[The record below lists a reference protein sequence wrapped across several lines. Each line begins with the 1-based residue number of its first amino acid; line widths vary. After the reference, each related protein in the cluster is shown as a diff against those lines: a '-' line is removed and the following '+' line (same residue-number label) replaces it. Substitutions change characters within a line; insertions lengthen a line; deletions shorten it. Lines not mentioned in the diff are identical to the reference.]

1 MRFVVEFKELLTESY
16 LMNLKEIIDFL
27 IEADEA
33 YFNGSDPILTDS
45 EYDRLKKKAF
55 TLDPSHEYFSVIGS
69 DVRGGKIKL
78 PYTMG
83 SLDQIYEN
91 EIQDWLKKYNLINK
105 EIIDTDKL
113 DGISCMLIYRN
124 GELEIA
130 YSRGNGVEGA
140 DITRHVR
147 HVLSVPKKLKEDVY
161 MAVRGELIM
170 SNSSFNEFWA
180 NEFKNPRNMVSGIF
194 NRKESVI
201 PQIEDV
207 DFIAYEIVA
216 TVDTD
221 RKKSNQLERLKEN
234 GFEIVTYRTFVATP
248 QTDDA
253 FLVASLKKARLES
266 DYELDGIVLTA
277 NDIEAVQ
284 TKRNSVSLNPEHSCK
299 FKTLPDDAYAETYV
313 RAVHWEISKSGYL
326 KPRVE
331 VEPVDLFGTTVTF
344 ATGFHGKFIRDNK
357 IGTGAKV
364 KITKSGAVI
373 PQIIEVLSPAPK
385 TGLPSTTDPLIGDW
399 GWSDTDVEIVLVD
412 ADNHPQVIFKQSL
425 DFFESLKVELLKESS
440 LRKLFDTFGLWDLSY
455 NEIILTIA
463 DLKPREWEM
472 AIGSNGIKS
481 YNSLHRRL
489 QKIELATLLGAC
501 KYMGIGFGQRK
512 AKMLLTGV
520 DENDVWDL
528 SVDDIILMDGFDTT
542 TAEMVVNGLPHAK
555 KFVNQLIDTGY
566 VTLYKE
572 VQTTELS
579 GLNIVMTGFRDE
591 DLSKEIERLGGKVGS
606 GVSKKTTH
614 VLTYDTTSN
623 SGKAKKARD
632 LGIPIMTPE
641 DFKDAFNL

>member
-1 MRFVVEFKELLTESY
+1 MQ
-16 LMNLKEIIDFL
+16 LKEIIDTL

-33 YFNGSDPILTDS
+33 YFNGSETTLTDT
-45 EYDRLKKKAF
+45 EYDKLKKKAF
-55 TLDPSHEYFSVIGS
+55 ALDPSHEYFSVIGA

-91 EIQDWLKKYNLINK
+91 EIQDWLKKYNLIDK

-147 HVLSVPKKLKEDVY
+147 HVPSVPKKLKEDVY

-170 SNSSFNEFWA
+170 SNSSFNEFWS
-180 NEFKNPRNMVSGIF
+180 NEFRNPRNMVSGIF

-221 RKKSNQLERLKEN
+221 KKKSKQLERLKEN
-234 GFEIVTYRTFVATP
+234 GFKIVTYRTFVATP

-253 FLVASLKKARLES
+253 FLIASLKKARLES

-277 NDIEAVQ
+277 NDIEAVES
-284 TKRNSVSLNPEHSCK
+284 KRNSVSLNPEHSCK

-313 RAVHWEISKSGYL
+313 KTVHWEISKSGYL

-344 ATGFHGKFIRDNK
+344 ATGFNGKFIRDNK

-364 KITKSGAVI
+364 KITKSGQVI
-373 PQIIEVLSPAPK
+373 PQILEVLTPAPK
-385 TGLPSTTDPLIGDW
+385 TGLPSTIDPRIGYW
-399 GWSDTDVEIVLVD
+399 TWSDTDVEIILVD
-412 ADNHPQVIFKQSL
+412 ADNHPQVIFKQCL

-440 LRKLFDTFGLWDLSY
+440 LGKLFDAFYLWELDY
-455 NEIILTIA
+455 NEIILTII
-463 DLKPREWEM
+463 DLKAQEWEM

-501 KYMGIGFGQRK
+501 KYMGVGFGQRK
-512 AKMLLTGV
+512 AKMLLAGV
-520 DENDVWDL
+520 EEIGAINVWDL
-528 SVDDIILMDGFDTT
+528 SVDKIVLMDGFDVT
-542 TAEMVVNGLPHAK
+542 TAEMVINGLPDAK
-555 KFVNQLIDTGY
+555 KFINQLIDTGY
-566 VTLYKE
+566 VTLYEE
-572 VQTTELS
+572 VKTTELS
-579 GLNIVMTGFRDE
+579 GINVVMTGFRDE
-591 DLSKEIERLGGKVGS
+591 DLSKEIERLGGKVSS

-614 VLTYDTTSN
+614 VLTYDTNSN

-632 LGIPIMTPE
+632 LGVSIMTPE
-641 DFKDAFNL
+641 DFKDEFNL